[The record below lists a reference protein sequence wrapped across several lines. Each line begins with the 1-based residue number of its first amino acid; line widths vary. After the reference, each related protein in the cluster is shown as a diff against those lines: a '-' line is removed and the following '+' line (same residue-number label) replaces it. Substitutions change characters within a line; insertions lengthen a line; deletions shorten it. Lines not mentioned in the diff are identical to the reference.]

1 MKSPASAARNLETLL
16 SLFTPQYA
24 DQCMFCCDD
33 KHPSNLLEKGYIGY
47 LVKHAIRSGVE

>member
-16 SLFTPQYA
+16 PLFPPQYA

-33 KHPSNLLEKGYIGY
+33 KHPSDLLEKGYIGY